1 MITSAI
7 SLVASKKDAKLAT
20 ISKPCQGPQHVSI
33 MRGPNYQ
40 EKIQNMRTLYKK
52 INRGSHLFL
61 CIDRAAETHRGEGGW
76 WERETSFPE
85 HVCGTPFPL
94 DFSAIDMYERLD
106 NYG

>member
-7 SLVASKKDAKLAT
+7 SLVASKKDAKLAA

-33 MRGPNYQ
+33 MRGPNYR

-61 CIDRAAETHRGEGGW
+61 CIDRAAETHRVEGGGG
-76 WERETSFPE
+76 SGKPVFPNTF
-85 HVCGTPFPL
+85 VAPPF
-94 DFSAIDMYERLD
+94 R
-106 NYG
+106 